1 MEKTTQ
7 QSAVDFLAE
16 EINAILGKIGANN
29 LQDYLLTDAINKA
42 KEMEKRQLIAFGY
55 MQIENTKAE
64 IEGCFYLKL
73 PEQIFDE
80 IYGE

>member
-1 MEKTTQ
+1 MEKTKQ
-7 QSAVDFLAE
+7 LAVDFLVK
-16 EINAILGKIGANN
+16 EINAILGKIETNN
-29 LQDYLLTDAINKA
+29 LLTDAINKA

-73 PEQIFDE
+73 PEQIFNE